1 MTLNKE
7 QKEILNDLTKV
18 IQTEADII
26 KLDYENNP
34 SDMDSGSAV
43 VVHQDSPLLK
53 DESTELGDIAFYI
66 QPSSNINDYGD
77 DDWAAPQQ
85 QEEE

>member
-43 VVHQDSPLLK
+43 VVHQDSPLLQNE
-53 DESTELGDIAFYI
+53 DEKLGDIALNI
-66 QPSSNINDYGD
+66 QPNSNINDYGD

-85 QEEE
+85 EEE

>member
-1 MTLNKE
+1 MTIETVKL
-7 QKEILNDLTKV
+7 INDSGKV
-18 IQTEADII
+18 IERS

-53 DESTELGDIAFYI
+53 DESTELGDIAFNI

>member
-34 SDMDSGSAV
+34 SDMNSGSAV

-53 DESTELGDIAFYI
+53 DESTELGDIAFNI

-77 DDWAAPQQ
+77 DDWAVPKRKDKK
-85 QEEE
+85 